1 MAVSIPRRYSELFP
15 MTHIDERIER
25 RQMKRFK
32 VAEGAFAALMNHG
45 SQLGQIKDIS
55 GKGLSFRYIDSEE
68 EHPDAREL
76 KIILG
81 SGGLCLDGV
90 PFRKVTDFELKSEF
104 SFSSIKMRQA
114 GLQFGDLTPEQQ
126 IRLNN
131 FIQNHTIGEA

>member
-1 MAVSIPRRYSELFP
+1 MAH
-15 MTHIDERIER
+15 TKERLER

-32 VAEGAFAALMNHG
+32 VAEGAFAALINHG

-55 GKGLSFRYIDSEE
+55 KMGLSFRSIDSQE
-68 EHPDAREL
+68 EHVEAKEL

-81 SGGLCLDGV
+81 SGGLCMDRV
-90 PFRKVTDFELKSEF
+90 PFKKVADFEIKNEF
-104 SFSSIKMRQA
+104 SFSSIKMRQI

-126 IRLNN
+126 VRLNS

>member
-1 MAVSIPRRYSELFP
+1 

-55 GKGLSFRYIDSEE
+55 EKGLSFRYIDSEE

-90 PFRKVTDFELKSEF
+90 PFKKVTDFEIKSEF

-126 IRLNN
+126 IRLNH